1 MSLCNRSLIR
11 RHSGAIVGRHSE
23 HDPMPFPDSHSAPVN
38 PDGTPHGTDP
48 RVNPS
53 LAIPTPTLALEAS
66 LA

>member
-1 MSLCNRSLIR
+1 
-11 RHSGAIVGRHSE
+11 
-23 HDPMPFPDSHSAPVN
+23 MPFPDSHSAPVN